1 LAPRRGIEYNIGE
14 RSAEFSKA
22 STQPP
27 WATSSNTLLP
37 RRGLRPLATAGE
49 VIGLE

>member
-1 LAPRRGIEYNIGE
+1 MVLN
-14 RSAEFSKA
+14 
-22 STQPP
+22 
-27 WATSSNTLLP
+27 ATVQMTAHNTLLP